1 MITQSLDLNMFRG
14 VQHIRILYHGDQCL
28 DGYCSGYLMSKFLF
42 TTIPHRT
49 DNNINRNEF
58 FEMKV
63 ADAMFQNRKV
73 KGSTN
78 WRMATSLIRDVIP
91 LPSNYKDCIPGK
103 YAGNTLYILVD
114 FSWSDEQIR
123 QVVNRG
129 DKICIIDH
137 HKDRVE
143 IARSWI
149 EADLIYGLV
158 STDYCGAV
166 LTAFAIEQLSRLQSG
181 KHNLNVDML
190 AVTVFPETGIRKELD
205 YLRFVNS
212 RDLWKKN
219 VEGTDE
225 VVAYMMLQIQNS
237 LSTSRLNQSIR
248 PLDQVFREFER
259 IKDWNSV
266 IETGRLLLMQRK
278 LIIQSEIKK
287 YFKFT
292 FVSVATPETSGT
304 YFEVACVALPREFRS
319 DAAQAL
325 YEFLGTNV
333 AANVT
338 IRIENFHAVMDVS
351 LRSTK
356 EVDVNEIAKKF
367 GGGGHPTAAG
377 FEYSI
382 PLVNFKGR
390 GIS

>member
-1 MITQSLDLNMFRG
+1 MITQSLDLNMFHG

-28 DGYCSGYLMSKFLF
+28 DGYSSGYLMTKFLF
-42 TTIPHRT
+42 TAIAHRK
-49 DNNINRNEF
+49 DSNINFNEF
-58 FEMKV
+58 FEMKT
-63 ADAMFQNRKV
+63 ADSMFQNRKV

-78 WRMATSLIRDVIP
+78 WNRAVSAIRDVIP
-91 LPSNYKDCIPGK
+91 LSANYKDALPGK

-114 FSWSDEQIR
+114 FSWSDDQIQ

-149 EADLIYGLV
+149 EKDLIYGLV

-166 LTAFAIEQLSRLQSG
+166 LTAFAIEQLSRMQSG
-181 KHNLNVDML
+181 KHNLNMDML
-190 AVTVFPETGIRKELD
+190 AQNVFPEEGIRKE
-205 YLRFVNS
+205 YEFLRYVNS
-212 RDLWKKN
+212 RDLWKKD

-237 LSTSRLNQSIR
+237 LTTTRLNEKRQ
-248 PLDQVFREFER
+248 PLDAVFKDFEKIR
-259 IKDWNSV
+259 DWNS
-266 IETGRLLLMQRK
+266 IIKQGKILLVQRK
-278 LIIQSEIKK
+278 LIIQSEITKH
-287 YFKFT
+287 FEFT
-292 FVSVATPETSGT
+292 FVTQAKAETSGY
-304 YFEVACVALPREFRS
+304 YFKVPCVVLPREFRS

-325 YEFLGTNV
+325 YEFLGVNI

-338 IRIENFHAVMDVS
+338 LRIESQTVVMDVS

-356 EVDVNEIAKKF
+356 AVDVNEIAKRF

-377 FEYSI
+377 FEYRI
-382 PLVNFKGR
+382 PLENFKGR